1 MSKMNKLIKESQDNK
16 KHLVTPTEQLKAMT
30 LQTVQPLFHY

>member
-16 KHLVTPTEQLKAMT
+16 KHLVTPMERLKATT
-30 LQTVQPLFHY
+30 LQIVQPLFRY

>member
-16 KHLVTPTEQLKAMT
+16 KHLVIPMEQLKAT
-30 LQTVQPLFHY
+30 ILQIVQPLFRY